1 MELFL
6 DGFIYRWLHIWF
18 GIIWIGVLYYFNFI
32 QTPFMNEADTEAPAK
47 SRVTRSLL
55 PRALWW
61 FRWAALGTF
70 VTGAALFYIK
80 YWDAMTQGAMLNSGG
95 GLTIFVGVVLGTLMF
110 LNVWGIIWRKQK
122 VVMKN
127 AHNVAAGQPADPNA
141 ATAAAR
147 AAVASRTNALFS
159 IPMLFFMVSSA
170 HYPYVGN
177 KESSYFWPVFGL
189 VFLVIAY
196 FEWNA
201 IYGKLIAP
209 LKTVKSVVISGFV
222 LWAFLYGATRFISTL
237 G

>member
-1 MELFL
+1 MELFN
-6 DGFIYRWLHIWF
+6 DGFVYRWLHIWF
-18 GIIWIGVLYYFNFI
+18 GIIWIGTLYYFNFM
-32 QTPFMNEADTEAPAK
+32 QTPFMNEADTEPAAK

-61 FRWAALGTF
+61 FRWAALATF

-80 YWDAMTQGAMLNSGG
+80 YWDAMLNGAMLNSAG
-95 GLTIFVGVVLGTLMF
+95 GLTIFVGASLGTLMF
-110 LNVWGIIWRKQK
+110 LNVWGIIWRCQK

-127 AHNVAAGQPADPNA
+127 AHNVAAGQAADPKA

-147 AAVASRTNALFS
+147 AGVASRTNALFS
-159 IPMLFFMVSSA
+159 IPMLFFMTASS

-177 KESSYFWPVFGL
+177 KESQLFWPVFGV
-189 VFLVIAY
+189 VFLIIAF

-201 IYGKLIAP
+201 IAGKMIAP

-222 LWAFLYGATRFISTL
+222 LWAVFFAATRFVSTL